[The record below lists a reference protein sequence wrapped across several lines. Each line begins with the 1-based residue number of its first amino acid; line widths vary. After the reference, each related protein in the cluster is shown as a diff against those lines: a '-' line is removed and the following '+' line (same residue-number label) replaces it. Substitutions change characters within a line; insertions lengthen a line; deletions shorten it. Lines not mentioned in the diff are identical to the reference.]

1 MNVKFLKLVVS
12 IILLLCLFDM
22 PYGYYQFTRFTA
34 MAVFSYLAYS
44 SNEHNK
50 KKEVF
55 IYIVLALLFQPFIKI
70 ALGRIIWNIVDLI
83 VGIGLIISLFQKK
96 STNRSCYQKI
106 VKEPYIIK
114 KEN

>member
-1 MNVKFLKLVVS
+1 MNIKLLKLFVS

-34 MAVFSYLAYS
+34 MVVFSYLAYS
-44 SNEHNK
+44 SNENNK

-55 IYIVLALLFQPFIKI
+55 IYIGLALLFQPFVKI

-83 VGIGLIISLFQKK
+83 VGICLIISLFQRKAK
-96 STNRSCYQKI
+96 DI
-106 VKEPYIIK
+106 L
-114 KEN
+114 

>member
-1 MNVKFLKLVVS
+1 MNIKLLKLFVS

-44 SNEHNK
+44 SYENNK

-55 IYIVLALLFQPFIKI
+55 IYIGLALLFQPFIKI
-70 ALGRIIWNIVDLI
+70 ALGRMIWNIVDLV
-83 VGIGLIISLFQKK
+83 VGVGLLFSIFISNEKLKK
-96 STNRSCYQKI
+96 
-106 VKEPYIIK
+106 
-114 KEN
+114 